1 MIFYSILRTHRWPLQ
16 SIAFKWRKIELVG
29 PLCLVSSAVLMAVE
43 VARCN
48 GLYMAFGRYVSLNC
62 FLCGLIL

>member
-1 MIFYSILRTHRWPLQ
+1 MFYGILLTHRWPLQ
-16 SIAFKWRKIELVG
+16 SFAFKWRKIELVG

-48 GLYMAFGRYVSLNC
+48 FIWPLVVMSV
-62 FLCGLIL
+62 